1 MTPADEAPDAHDGE
15 APVGDQGFERLI
27 DLIATTY
34 NFDVREYKEG
44 TLVRRLRARMAAVH
58 ADTFDAYGRYL
69 TTHPGERVEL
79 FNSILINVT
88 TFFRD
93 PAAWR
98 FLAEE
103 IVPGIIENAED
114 TRSIRVWSA
123 GCSSGEEAYSI
134 IMLFAEALGERV
146 HDFTVKV
153 YGTDI
158 DEDALSSAR
167 HALYRTE
174 QLRDV
179 PDALVDR
186 YFAREGMLYRFR
198 RDFRRWCIFG
208 SHNLTS
214 SPPLSHMDMVVCR
227 NVLIYFNAELQDR
240 VLSRFH
246 FALRDEGT
254 LFLGRS
260 ESLLARSRLFRPR
273 NLKWRIFQRSPAMEP
288 LPIGGVERMS
298 AVTTATPALEEGVGT
313 GMAATGARRAIEA
326 MPFAVMVI
334 DTIDTVTMWNATA
347 SHLFDVPPGQAL
359 LRKFRDLD
367 VSYRVEGLRSRI
379 EDMKSRR
386 ETLKMS
392 NVTFSRRNGEL
403 VTADIVIVPL
413 FEGTRMTSV
422 LVVASDATEQ
432 ARLRDQM
439 TRVAEQ
445 HATAIEELQS
455 TNEELE
461 TTNEELQSTNEELE
475 TTNEELQSTNEELET
490 TVSELQAANNELS
503 ELNVELEART
513 NELNRLAAVH
523 RTFLDSLEGA
533 IVAVDVQGV
542 VTAWNLAAE
551 RLWAARA
558 GEVIGHPLGRLP
570 VWPLARLVN
579 GAVERV
585 IRDGRAEQL
594 LDVPFTP
601 PDGAERRA
609 SIRVIPLRNDAGGIT
624 GALAT
629 MPVDGNDLGAEP
641 RSPSQTVATSRA
653 NLRSSGPFAR
663 GAVEGR
669 SDMTPT

>member
-1 MTPADEAPDAHDGE
+1 
-15 APVGDQGFERLI
+15 
-27 DLIATTY
+27 
-34 NFDVREYKEG
+34 
-44 TLVRRLRARMAAVH
+44 
-58 ADTFDAYGRYL
+58 
-69 TTHPGERVEL
+69 
-79 FNSILINVT
+79 
-88 TFFRD
+88 
-93 PAAWR
+93 
-98 FLAEE
+98 
-103 IVPGIIENAED
+103 
-114 TRSIRVWSA
+114 
-123 GCSSGEEAYSI
+123 
-134 IMLFAEALGERV
+134 
-146 HDFTVKV
+146 
-153 YGTDI
+153 
-158 DEDALSSAR
+158 
-167 HALYRTE
+167 
-174 QLRDV
+174 
-179 PDALVDR
+179 
-186 YFAREGMLYRFR
+186 
-198 RDFRRWCIFG
+198 
-208 SHNLTS
+208 
-214 SPPLSHMDMVVCR
+214 
-227 NVLIYFNAELQDR
+227 
-240 VLSRFH
+240 
-246 FALRDEGT
+246 
-254 LFLGRS
+254 
-260 ESLLARSRLFRPR
+260 
-273 NLKWRIFQRSPAMEP
+273 MEP

-445 HATAIEELQS
+445 HATAI
-455 TNEELE
+455 
-461 TTNEELQSTNEELE
+461 EELQSTNEELE

>member
-1 MTPADEAPDAHDGE
+1 MTPGEESTEAHDGD
-15 APVGDQGFERLI
+15 APVGDQGFDRLI
-27 DLIATTY
+27 NLIGTTY

-44 TLVRRLRARMAAVH
+44 SLARRIRARMATVH
-58 ADTFDAYGRYL
+58 LDSFDAYSRYL
-69 TTHPGERVEL
+69 ISHPGEHVEL

-93 PAAWR
+93 SEAWR
-98 FLAEE
+98 FLADE
-103 IVPGIIENAED
+103 IVPGIIQNAEE

-123 GCSSGEEAYSI
+123 GCSSGEEAYSVT
-134 IMLFAEALGERV
+134 MLFAEALGERV

-158 DEDALSSAR
+158 DEDALTSAR
-167 HALYRTE
+167 HGLYRTD

-186 YFAREGMLYRFR
+186 YFAREGVLYRFR

-214 SPPLSHMDMVVCR
+214 APPLSHMDMVVCR

-246 FALRDEGT
+246 YALRDDGA

-273 NLKWRIFQRSPAMEP
+273 NLKWRIFQRSPAVEP
-288 LPIGGVERMS
+288 LPIGTIDRVP
-298 AVTTATPALEEGVGT
+298 AVTTAAPALDEGGRDATV
-313 GMAATGARRAIEA
+313 AAGTGARRAIEA
-326 MPFAVMVI
+326 LPFAVMVI
-334 DTIDTVTMWNATA
+334 DMIDTVTVWNVTA
-347 SHLFDVPPGQAL
+347 SQLFDVPPGQAL

-367 VSYRVEGLRSRI
+367 MSYRVEGLRSRI
-379 EDMKSRR
+379 EDAKSRR
-386 ETLKMS
+386 ETLKMPS
-392 NVTFSRRNGEL
+392 VTFSRRNGEL

-413 FEGTRMTSV
+413 FDGARMTGA

-503 ELNVELEART
+503 VVNVELEART

-533 IVAVDVQGV
+533 IVAVDIQGV
-542 VTAWNLAAE
+542 VTAWNLAAQ

-558 GEVIGHPLGRLP
+558 GDVIGHPLARLP
-570 VWPLARLVN
+570 VGPLARIVN

-601 PDGAERRA
+601 PDGQERRA

-629 MPVDGNDLGAEP
+629 MPVDG
-641 RSPSQTVATSRA
+641 TVLAA
-653 NLRSSGPFAR
+653 
-663 GAVEGR
+663 
-669 SDMTPT
+669 